1 MRSQSKRSKAS
12 NALPQNRLGVIT
24 GGDDALTAGLIARL
38 GESKYRP
45 ALLVPE
51 TNAAGAAFAELL
63 RTDGDRAVV
72 IGSNSPDVPL
82 PFLKRAFQ
90 LLKHRDVVIG
100 PAFGGGIYL
109 LGLRAPMAI
118 PLDQLEWG
126 SRTALEPLL
135 SVIERTKVSMALVPA
150 WYLVDDAPSQQFFA
164 QLTRARAI
172 AQRSPSHRSER
183 ATPSEK

>member
-24 GGDDALTAGLIARL
+24 GGDDALSAGLVARL

-45 ALLVPE
+45 TLLVPE
-51 TNAAGAAFAELL
+51 GNAAVAASLL
-63 RTDGDRAVV
+63 RISGDRAVI
-72 IGSNSPDVPL
+72 IGSNSPDIPL

-109 LGLRAPMAI
+109 LGLRAPIAI

-126 SRTALEPLL
+126 SRSALDTLL
-135 SVIERTKVSMALVPA
+135 SVIERANVSMALVPA
-150 WYLVDDAPSQQFFA
+150 WYVVDDAPSQQFFA
-164 QLTRARAI
+164 LITRARAI
-172 AQRSPSHRSER
+172 AQRSPSRV
-183 ATPSEK
+183 TPSVK

>member
-12 NALPQNRLGVIT
+12 NALPQNRLGIIT
-24 GGDDALTAGLIARL
+24 GGGDERLAGLVARL
-38 GESKYRP
+38 GGSKYRP
-45 ALLVPE
+45 TLFGPDADAAIAAL
-51 TNAAGAAFAELL
+51 T
-63 RTDGDRAVV
+63 RTGGDRAVV
-72 IGSNSPDVPL
+72 IGSNCPDVPL

-109 LGLRAPMAI
+109 LGLRAPVAI

-150 WYLVDDAPSQQFFA
+150 WYLVDDAPSRQFFA
-164 QLTRARAI
+164 TLTRARAI
-172 AQRSPSHRSER
+172 AQRSPSRVT
-183 ATPSEK
+183 APEK